1 MCLMQI
7 KTMESDQEQHESVY
21 FMDRALTRLRALPQ
35 KMQNQEYKT
44 ILKLMSEYIQNH
56 CNHNVV
62 SDLIDID
69 PDRSKT
75 ILYCDHCSKTF
86 D

>member
-1 MCLMQI
+1 M
-7 KTMESDQEQHESVY
+7 DNDHEQPEDVY
-21 FMDRALTRLRALPQ
+21 FVERALTRLRSLPQ
-35 KMQNQEYKT
+35 KMQNRDYKT
-44 ILKLMSEYIQNH
+44 IIKLMSEYVQTH

-75 ILYCDHCSKTF
+75 ILYCDYCNKTF

>member
-1 MCLMQI
+1 
-7 KTMESDQEQHESVY
+7 MENDHEQSEDVY
-21 FMDRALTRLRALPQ
+21 FVERALTRLRSLPQ
-35 KMQNQEYKT
+35 KMQNQDYKT
-44 ILKLMSEYIQNH
+44 IIKLMSEYVQTY

-75 ILYCDHCSKTF
+75 ILYCDYCNKTF